1 MKKTAIVT
9 GANKGLGLSVARHL
23 IQNDYKV
30 VLACRDKSK
39 GQKAE
44 EFLGENARFLEVDL
58 SSIESINRFTTQ
70 ISQSYE
76 GIDILYNNAGL
87 IYQDFN
93 LTEEGFES
101 MIAVNYFGAYR
112 LTLKLLDNLRANE
125 GRMVQV
131 SSLSMYLARKLQL
144 EDMHVEKFFSSSS
157 RYNLTNLFRSM
168 FAYELEKRID
178 NKVSVTVAHP
188 GITKSRQSRPHEVS
202 GTRKSAFSYISTDIK
217 TGTDPILEAINRKVV
232 SAQKTFAPRIF
243 GIYGKPTTMSL
254 NKLVYN
260 DDLREKLWRYTSEEL
275 ELDL

>member
-58 SSIESINRFTTQ
+58 SSIESINRFATQ
-70 ISQSYE
+70 ISLSYE

-144 EDMHVEKFFSSSS
+144 EDMHVEKFFSPSS

>member
-58 SSIESINRFTTQ
+58 SSIESINRFATQ
-70 ISQSYE
+70 ISLSYE

-144 EDMHVEKFFSSSS
+144 EDLHVEKFFSPSS

>member
-58 SSIESINRFTTQ
+58 SSLESINRFSTQ

-144 EDMHVEKFFSSSS
+144 EDLHLEKFFSPSS

-188 GITKSRQSRPHEVS
+188 GITKSRESRPHEVS